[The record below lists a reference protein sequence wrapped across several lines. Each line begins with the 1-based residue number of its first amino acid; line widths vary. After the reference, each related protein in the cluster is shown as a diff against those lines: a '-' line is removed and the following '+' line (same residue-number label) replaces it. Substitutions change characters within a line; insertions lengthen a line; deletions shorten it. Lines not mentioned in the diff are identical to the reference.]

1 MKNND
6 VIDKMKQYL
15 GLIKAIK
22 QLHDSL
28 ENLSHAMYKTDESGN
43 FVISPYHD
51 VRPRLDVRNPYS
63 ILRELLID
71 HSLCRPEAKPY
82 IDPVIEAVDLVESF
96 KDDDVRF
103 SLCRVMYCLYEGR
116 NGYNDEDWY
125 NGKTLR
131 WSDGDGPYMF
141 VCELDELVEEIN
153 GRIFGETDDYCDI
166 IQIVID
172 VYEAA
177 IAAAKE
183 E

>member
-1 MKNND
+1 MKNSD
-6 VIDKMKQYL
+6 VIKKMKQYL

-28 ENLSHAMYKTDESGN
+28 DNLGDAMFKT
-43 FVISPYHD
+43 IRPYYD
-51 VRPRLDVRNPYS
+51 IRPRLDVRNPYRV
-63 ILRELLID
+63 LRELLVD

-82 IDPVIEAVDLVESF
+82 IDSVIEAVDLVESF
-96 KDDDVRF
+96 KDDDVRLG
-103 SLCRVMYCLYEGR
+103 LCRVMYCLYEGCDG
-116 NGYNDEDWY
+116 NNDEDWY

-131 WSDGDGPYMF
+131 WLNSDGPYEF
-141 VCELDELVEEIN
+141 ACALEDLVGEIN
-153 GRIFGETDDYCDI
+153 GKIFGESEDYYNI

>member
-6 VIDKMKQYL
+6 VIKKMKQYL

-28 ENLSHAMYKTDESGN
+28 DNLGDAMFKTDESN
-43 FVISPYHD
+43 SLIIRPYYD
-51 VRPRLDVRNPYS
+51 IRPRLDVRNPYS
-63 ILRELLID
+63 ILRELLVD

-96 KDDDVRF
+96 KDDHVRF
-103 SLCRVMYCLYEGR
+103 GLCRAMYCLYEGR
-116 NGYNDEDWY
+116 DGDNDNDWY

-131 WSDGDGPYMF
+131 WLDSDGPYAF
-141 VCELDELVEEIN
+141 ACELEDLVEEIN
-153 GRIFGETDDYCDI
+153 GKIFGESDYANI

-177 IAAAKE
+177 IAAVKE